1 MVFLGL
7 GIGEFLVLAGAL
19 GALITALYLA
29 DRKRQKRVV
38 STLRFWQTLPAVPTR
53 RRFARV
59 REPWSLALQLASLV
73 LLLLAIAHIEWGTHP
88 GGRDYVL
95 ILDTSAWTGEATNGR
110 TVLDREKDLARKYLG
125 RLSSQDRILLV
136 RADSLVSP
144 ATPFTSNRT
153 NVQQAIRTSATA
165 PRALN
170 LNRALA
176 FAGSAESESPNPGG
190 TVYIGPGM
198 TSGEQVDT
206 GRTASL
212 RVIDVHA
219 SRENCGIHRITAQR
233 SPNWLVSVSVKN
245 YGVRQHTV
253 MVRATFAGQPLSA
266 QSVSLGPGEERQAEF
281 ALDSNAAGRFTARVE
296 PRDQLAIDNSAAL
309 DLPASPQIPVA
320 IFTDRPQVLQPLF
333 DGSGLAPVFY
343 SPSAYRPGLPAKVM
357 VFDRFAPSQGA
368 AVPALWIDPPL
379 DESPLPVRAE
389 EGSSEITKWQSSA
402 ALTTGLNQNLT
413 LAQAKIFQVFPGDV
427 PVASTPDG
435 PVVVARPAA
444 SDKPKCAVIGFDPF
458 AKPLRFQLATPLLV
472 ANLLHWLAP
481 AAFGNV
487 KEVEAAPYGSQD
499 ADAQLPAIAQHAWK
513 PPAGTPTG
521 LPPRHLLPRAPDTL
535 WKWLAVL
542 AAILLALEWFLF
554 GRRKRSYG
562 RLAVKIASFAAIAWA
577 LEMPATQA
585 RAHRVAAAVLVD
597 ESASIQPAERRR
609 ASSLAAAIRNDRSGN
624 WAQVIPF
631 ASGPAANE
639 TNLESALLKGAAS
652 LPDGYVP
659 RLVLL
664 SDGNQNEGSAARAIA
679 ELKPLDAS
687 VDAIPL
693 TPQSGKDLRIVSAS
707 MPRLA
712 YTGARIPIEL
722 HVQAPESGPGTVE
735 LRADGK
741 LLGERA
747 IHFDAGANEIH
758 LQTRIHSTGVAEIC
772 VRVSEGSRQVSFAR
786 AVSLRRG
793 HVLYLSGD
801 LPGADENLV
810 STLETSGLEVT
821 QEAAPVAAALSR
833 VQLVVLNDV
842 SLKSFTPDEKQEL
855 ANYVGGGGGLLL
867 VGGGR
872 EVYREHAEEDPL
884 GRVLPATVAPPK
896 GKGGTAVALII
907 DKSSSMEGR
916 KMRLARL
923 SAIGVV
929 DHLRPTDFIG
939 VLMFDNSYRWAVPM
953 RRANDKAR
961 INRSIAGIM
970 PDGGTQI
977 APALAEAYRKVLAAK
992 AAHKHIVLLT
1002 DGISEAGDSFDLA
1015 RDALMHRITIST
1027 VGLGLDVNREYLDKV
1042 ARISG
1047 GHSYFLNQPKG
1058 LQQIVLKDVKNF
1070 TGSSA
1075 VEEPLKPIVDRQT
1088 QILEGVGMDSAPALK
1103 GYTRFV
1109 AKPGAETILSID
1121 PVRKDPLYVEWQYG
1135 LGRAA
1140 VFASDAKSRWAKSWI
1155 GWRGFDKFWINV
1167 SRDLLKQPPDNAKA
1181 VFDSA
1186 DDDVVVRYRI
1196 PPDVSEPSAPPDIF
1210 AIGSAGVEKRVPIEK
1225 AAPRLYYARVHV
1237 GKTTGLVRIRPVA
1250 DSGAFPETGVYRGD
1264 LESSAYGT
1272 NKRLLQRIAAQT
1284 GGHYDPPLHSV
1295 FDPGG
1300 RFVYRRLEL
1309 WPGLLALAIAL
1320 GIAELIARK
1329 WGGLR
1334 RGFAKA

>member
-38 STLRFWQTLPAVPTR
+38 STLRFWQTVPAIPTR

-59 REPWSLALQLASLV
+59 REPWSLALQLAGLV
-73 LLLLAIAHIEWGTHP
+73 LLLLAIAHIEWGTRP

-95 ILDTSAWTGEATNGR
+95 ILDTSSWTGEANDGH
-110 TVLDREKDLARKYLG
+110 TVLDREKNVARKYLG
-125 RLSSQDRILLV
+125 RLSSQDRVLLV
-136 RADSLVSP
+136 RADALDSP
-144 ATPFTSNRT
+144 ATSFTSNRT
-153 NVQQAIRTSATA
+153 KLDQAIQASATA
-165 PRALN
+165 PHALN

-176 FAGSAESESPNPGG
+176 FAASAESQSLSPGG

-198 TSGEQVDT
+198 ISGEQVDT
-206 GRTASL
+206 GRTPHL
-212 RVIDVHA
+212 RFIEVHA
-219 SRENCGIHRITAQR
+219 SRENCGIRRITAQR
-233 SPNWLVSVSVKN
+233 SQNWLVSVTVKN
-245 YGVRQHTV
+245 YDAQPHTV
-253 MVRATFAGQPLSA
+253 VVRAAFGGQPLPA
-266 QSVSLGPGEERQAEF
+266 QSVSLGAGEERQAEF
-281 ALDSNAAGRFTARVE
+281 ALESNAAGRFVAQIE
-296 PRDQLAIDNSAAL
+296 PGDQLAIDNSATL
-309 DLPASPQIPVA
+309 ELPASPQIRVA
-320 IFTDRPQVLQPLF
+320 IFTDRPRILQPLF
-333 DGSGLAPVFY
+333 DGSGLAPIFY
-343 SPSAYRPGLPAKVM
+343 SPSAYRAGVPAKVM

-368 AVPALWIDPPL
+368 AVPTLWIDPPL

-389 EGSSEITKWQSSA
+389 EGASEITKWQSSA

-413 LAQAKIFQVFPGDV
+413 LAQAKIFQVFPGDLA
-427 PVASTPDG
+427 VASTSDG
-435 PVVVARPAA
+435 PVVVARPAT
-444 SDKPKCAVIGFDPF
+444 SGKPKCAVIGFDPF

-481 AAFGNV
+481 GAFDSV
-487 KEVEAAPYGSQD
+487 KEVEAAPYGSGP
-499 ADAQLPAIAQHAWK
+499 ADAQLPAVAQHAWK
-513 PPAGTPTG
+513 PPAGIRTG

-535 WKWLAVL
+535 WKWLAVS

-554 GRRKRSYG
+554 GRKKRSYR
-562 RLAVKIASFAAIAWA
+562 RLAVKVASFAAIVWA

-585 RAHRVAAAVLVD
+585 RAHRVAAAILVD
-597 ESASIQPAERRR
+597 ESASIQPAERAS
-609 ASSLAAAIRNDRSGN
+609 ASSIAVAIRKERAGN
-624 WAQVIPF
+624 WARVIPF
-631 ASGPAANE
+631 ASGPEANE
-639 TNLESALLKGAAS
+639 TNLETALLTGAAS

-659 RLVLL
+659 RLVLV

-679 ELKPLDAS
+679 ELTPLHAS
-687 VDAIPL
+687 VDTIPL
-693 TPQSGKDLRIVSAS
+693 TPQSGGALRIASAS
-707 MPRLA
+707 MPRLGYA
-712 YTGARIPIEL
+712 GARIPIE
-722 HVQAPESGPGTVE
+722 VRVEAPESGPGTVE

-747 IHFDAGANEIH
+747 VHLNAGANEIR
-758 LQTRIHSTGVAEIC
+758 LQTRIHSTGVAEVC

-793 HVLYLSGD
+793 RVLYVSGD
-801 LPGADENLV
+801 LPGSDENLV
-810 STLETSGLEVT
+810 STLEASGLEVT
-821 QEAAPVAAALSR
+821 QQAEPLAPALSR

-842 SLKSFTPDEKQEL
+842 GLEYFTPSERQEI
-855 ANYVGGGGGLLL
+855 ANYVEGGGGLLL

-872 EVYREHAEEDPL
+872 EVYRAHAEEDPL

-916 KMRLARL
+916 KIRLARL

-929 DHLRPTDFIG
+929 AHLRPTDLIG
-939 VLMFDNSYRWAVPM
+939 VLMFDNSYRWAVSM

-961 INRSIAGIM
+961 IDRSIAGIM

-992 AAHKHIVLLT
+992 AAYKHIVLLT
-1002 DGISEAGDSFDLA
+1002 DGISEAGDSFQLA
-1015 RDALMHRITIST
+1015 RDALLHRITIST
-1027 VGLGLDVNREYLDKV
+1027 VGLGLDVNRPYLDKV

-1047 GHSYFLNQPKG
+1047 GHSYFLDEPKG
-1058 LQQIVLKDVKNF
+1058 LQQIVLKDVKKF

-1075 VEEPLKPIVDRQT
+1075 VEEPLKPIVDRQA
-1088 QILEGVGMDSAPALK
+1088 QILDGVGMDSAPALK

-1109 AKPGAETILSID
+1109 PKQGAATILSID

-1140 VFASDAKSRWAKSWI
+1140 VFASDAKSRWANSWI
-1155 GWRGFDKFWINV
+1155 GWPGFDKFWANV
-1167 SRDLLKQPPDNAKA
+1167 SRELLKQPRNRARA

-1186 DDDVVVRYRI
+1186 DDDVVVRYHI
-1196 PPDVSEPSAPPDIF
+1196 PPDVIEPPAPPEIF
-1210 AIGSAGVEKRVPIEK
+1210 AIGSGGLEKRVPIEK
-1225 AAPRLYYARVHV
+1225 AAPRLYYGRIHV
-1237 GKTTGLVRIRPVA
+1237 GKAKGLIRIRPVV

-1272 NKRLLQRIAAQT
+1272 NEHLLRQIAALT
-1284 GGHYDPPLHSV
+1284 GGDYNPPLDSV

-1320 GIAELIARK
+1320 GIAELITRK

-1334 RGFAKA
+1334 RGFGKA